1 MNIGYK
7 NYKINISYKIVILCI
22 FVFLLII
29 SLYIKSLLE
38 KKTIYP
44 NIFKKQ
50 YGGQNTDCQL
60 NEVMKHN
67 TNDNKWVY
75 INGTIYDISPLMSF
89 TSITDTNLFRN
100 ISLENVNSFMNLIKS
115 TGLQDLHKILNSY
128 ESYNA
133 EVDKY
138 NDTLNKKNADEPG
151 SIKQDEFLNKLEF
164 DASSEDINKSFSN
177 FKLLLI
183 ISLKQFRIG
192 IICPAGLTI

>member
-7 NYKINISYKIVILCI
+7 TYKINISYKIIILCI

-38 KKTIYP
+38 KKNIYP

-75 INGTIYDISPLMSF
+75 INGTIYDISPLMAF
-89 TSITDTNLFRN
+89 TSISDTNLFRN

-138 NDTLNKKNADEPG
+138 NDTLNKKNEDEPN
-151 SIKQDEFLNKLEF
+151 SVKSDEFLNKLEF
-164 DASSEDINKSFSN
+164 DTTSEDINKSFSN

>member
-7 NYKINISYKIVILCI
+7 TYKINISYKIIILCI

-75 INGTIYDISPLMSF
+75 INGTIYDISPLMAF

-138 NDTLNKKNADEPG
+138 NDTLNKKNEDEPN
-151 SIKQDEFLNKLEF
+151 SVKPDEFLNKLEF
-164 DASSEDINKSFSN
+164 DTSSEDINKSFSN